1 MPNITL
7 GRDEERTI
15 GVLWTGKE
23 TELDYTIKL
32 AEPGA
37 KVTFVGLLIGRETAT
52 LSMKVRVQHAAANTT
67 SKVVIKSA
75 LSGNAKVGIEGLV
88 AIDPGAKGTNAWL
101 AAHLLLS
108 EHAKGLAIPSLEI
121 LENDIKAGHAT
132 TVGRISDLELF
143 YLMSRGLDRV
153 QAKRLVVNGFLQDMI
168 DQLPKAQAARAQ
180 RELVA

>member
-1 MPNITL
+1 M
-7 GRDEERTI
+7 
-15 GVLWTGKE
+15 
-23 TELDYTIKL
+23 
-32 AEPGA
+32 
-37 KVTFVGLLIGRETAT
+37 
-52 LSMKVRVQHAAANTT
+52 
-67 SKVVIKSA
+67 
-75 LSGNAKVGIEGLV
+75 
-88 AIDPGAKGTNAWL
+88 
-101 AAHLLLS
+101 LS